1 MMIKKLFFL
10 FTGLFLLTTAC
21 GTTTGEQT
29 NNSEELKVEDTS
41 GKPEYLTYETFVDK
55 VWNFE
60 ESPQNWVYEGELPA
74 VIAFYADWCAPCRK
88 IAPIMEKLAK
98 EYEGKIHIYK
108 IDVDEEQKLAAV
120 FRVQSI
126 PAVLFTPLEGQPM
139 MQAGAL
145 TEEMY
150 RQIIDEQLLKK

>member
-60 ESPQNWVYEGELPA
+60 EIFML
-74 VIAFYADWCAPCRK
+74 I
-88 IAPIMEKLAK
+88 
-98 EYEGKIHIYK
+98 
-108 IDVDEEQKLAAV
+108 
-120 FRVQSI
+120 
-126 PAVLFTPLEGQPM
+126 
-139 MQAGAL
+139 GAL
-145 TEEMY
+145 LVG
-150 RQIIDEQLLKK
+150 RLLLSWKNWLKNMKGKYTYIKLM